1 MLIYFFQMSER
12 DLGLEYIDQAKAL
25 FHRLAVLFS
34 NLDGP
39 SPMGQQ
45 VVNAYDKVLEN
56 AASIAKKVLESA
68 GTNRVRTAE
77 DAVAMAQ
84 LTIKQYKSQAGITLD
99 APHSTTASSDSI
111 PALQPLLA
119 ELDSLIGLS
128 QVKRDVAEL
137 TNYLRVQE
145 LRRAKGLKSPEISL
159 HMVFHGNPGTGKTS
173 VARLLS
179 RIYKALGVVSKGHLV
194 ETDRS
199 DLVAGY
205 VGQTALKVK
214 AVAEKAL
221 GGILFIDEAYALKR
235 GDDGQDF
242 GNEAIETLLKF
253 MEDNRQNLVVIVAG
267 YPVEMK
273 RFLDANPGLQSRFN
287 KSLSFPDYKPEELID
302 IFLRFCSESDYRI
315 SEAGRLRLSTCL
327 KDAYQARDLKF
338 GNARLVRN
346 IFEGAIRQL
355 ANRVAQNQQADKALL
370 ELIED
375 VDIASATGITS

>member
-1 MLIYFFQMSER
+1 M
-12 DLGLEYIDQAKAL
+12 
-25 FHRLAVLFS
+25 
-34 NLDGP
+34 
-39 SPMGQQ
+39 
-45 VVNAYDKVLEN
+45 
-56 AASIAKKVLESA
+56 IA
-68 GTNRVRTAE
+68 RR
-77 DAVAMAQ
+77 
-84 LTIKQYKSQAGITLD
+84 
-99 APHSTTASSDSI
+99 SSS
-111 PALQPLLA
+111 
-119 ELDSLIGLS
+119 
-128 QVKRDVAEL
+128 
-137 TNYLRVQE
+137 
-145 LRRAKGLKSPEISL
+145 
-159 HMVFHGNPGTGKTS
+159 
-173 VARLLS
+173 RLLLPVCFPEFIKHL
-179 RIYKALGVVSKGHLV
+179 RVVSKGHLV

-205 VGQTALKVK
+205 VGQTAPKVK

-221 GGILFIDEAYALKR
+221 GGILFVDEAYALKR
-235 GDDGQDF
+235 SDDAQDF

-253 MEDNRQNLVVIVAG
+253 MEDNRQDPVVIVAG
-267 YPVEMK
+267 YPLEMK
-273 RFLDANPGLQSRFN
+273 RFLHANPGLQSRFN